1 MQAVPARRAGDE
13 HEAGILRVRRMR
25 AGVEVQVF
33 THGGG
38 ARPCDVER
46 QLAIEHG
53 KKDGAGRAQ
62 VGRRHHERNIA
73 ERHDVTGTLGG
84 LAQASEDGLAGDE
97 GVEAGFPKGGNADHH
112 APSVGGA
119 CCRSMTIQ

>member
-1 MQAVPARRAGDE
+1 MSNPG
-13 HEAGILRVRRMR
+13 RVS
-25 AGVEVQVF
+25 GEVQVL
-33 THGGG
+33 TDGGG

-62 VGRRHHERNIA
+62 VGRRHHDRNIA
-73 ERHDVTGTLGG
+73 ERHDVTGTLGS
-84 LAQASEDGLAGDE
+84 LAQAPEDGPAGNE
-97 GVEAGFPKGGNADHH
+97 RVEARFPKGSNADHH
-112 APSVGGA
+112 AASVGGA